1 MNIEYRG
8 IEKSAA
14 ARGRQRR
21 CDLAHLRSG
30 IPMLIDKEPFKKAL
44 FGWDSIV
51 FLVIIT
57 IAEVVL
63 YYLRQAKGA
72 KKS

>member
-1 MNIEYRG
+1 MNNEYG
-8 IEKSAA
+8 SIKKGAA

-21 CDLAHLRSG
+21 CDLAHLG
-30 IPMLIDKEPFKKAL
+30 LVFQMLIDKEPFKEAL
-44 FGWDSIV
+44 FGLDSIV

-63 YYLRQAKGA
+63 YYLRQARGT
-72 KKS
+72 KKN

>member
-1 MNIEYRG
+1 MKKALLQG
-8 IEKSAA
+8 VA
-14 ARGRQRR
+14 
-21 CDLAHLRSG
+21 SG
-30 IPMLIDKEPFKKAL
+30 VVTWLIYGLVFQMLIDKEPFKEAL

-57 IAEVVL
+57 IVEVVL

-72 KKS
+72 KKN

>member
-1 MNIEYRG
+1 MNTKIEALKKALLQG
-8 IEKSAA
+8 VA
-14 ARGRQRR
+14 
-21 CDLAHLRSG
+21 SG
-30 IPMLIDKEPFKKAL
+30 VVTWLIYGLVFQMLIDKEPFGEAL

>member
-1 MNIEYRG
+1 MNTKIEALKKALLQG
-8 IEKSAA
+8 VA
-14 ARGRQRR
+14 
-21 CDLAHLRSG
+21 SG
-30 IPMLIDKEPFKKAL
+30 VVTWLIYGLVFQMLIDKEPFGEAL

-63 YYLRQAKGA
+63 YYLRQTKGA

>member
-1 MNIEYRG
+1 MNTEALKKALLQG
-8 IEKSAA
+8 IV
-14 ARGRQRR
+14 
-21 CDLAHLRSG
+21 SG
-30 IPMLIDKEPFKKAL
+30 VVTWLIYGLVFQMLIDKEPFKEAL

-63 YYLRQAKGA
+63 YYFRQVKGT